1 MNKAPPDPAILAA
14 RLNQP
19 RSADEPPWDP
29 PACGEIDMRIAR
41 DGTWYYHGSAIG
53 RKRLVR
59 LFSGVL
65 RREEDGAYYLVTP
78 VEKCLIEVDE
88 APFVAVEVTVSGHG
102 KDQSLTFRTNVDD
115 VVAAD
120 AGHPVRVGRDPDGG
134 GPRPFVLVRGRL
146 EALIARSVYYELVE
160 LGVEE
165 RVGEDHLFGV
175 WSGGTFFPL
184 GRLEE

>member
-1 MNKAPPDPAILAA
+1 MNKAPTDPALLAA

-19 RSADEPPWDP
+19 GPSDEPPWDP
-29 PACGEIDMRIAR
+29 PVCGEIDMRIAR

-65 RREEDGAYYLVTP
+65 RREDDGAYYLVTP
-78 VEKCLIEVDE
+78 VEKCLIEVDD
-88 APFVAVEVTVSGHG
+88 APFVAVEVMVSGR
-102 KDQSLTFRTNVDD
+102 DREQSLTFRTNLDD
-115 VVAAD
+115 RVTAD
-120 AGHPVRVGRDPDGG
+120 AGHPLRVGGDAEGG
-134 GPRPFVLVRGRL
+134 GPRPYVLVRGRL
-146 EALIARSVYYELVE
+146 EALVARSVYYELVD

-184 GRLEE
+184 GRLED

>member
-19 RSADEPPWDP
+19 RSTDEPPWNP
-29 PACGEIDMRIAR
+29 PECSEIDMRIAR
-41 DGTWYYHGSAIG
+41 DGTWYYHGSVIG
-53 RKRLVR
+53 RKPLVR

-78 VEKCLIEVDE
+78 VEKCLIAVDE

-102 KDQSLTFRTNVDD
+102 KDQLLTFRTNVDD
-115 VVAAD
+115 LVAAD
-120 AGHPVRVGRDPDGG
+120 AGHPVRVGRDAEGG
-134 GPRPFVLVRGRL
+134 GPRPYVLVRARL

-184 GRLEE
+184 GRLED